1 MLCELKQ
8 TVLLLEQELTPVE
21 IRIGRETPSWV
32 VETGMPMSDSVAK
45 PIPVVLAVAAGFDNR
60 LIRHGCQTA

>member
-45 PIPVVLAVAAGFDNR
+45 LGLESAILELGLTAV
-60 LIRHGCQTA
+60 

>member
-32 VETGMPMSDSVAK
+32 AETGMPTFDTVAK
-45 PIPVVLAVAAGFDNR
+45 LDCSVG
-60 LIRHGCQTA
+60 

>member
-1 MLCELKQ
+1 MHMLPTEYHMLCELKQ

-32 VETGMPMSDSVAK
+32 VEAGMLLFDSVTK
-45 PIPVVLAVAAGFDNR
+45 QGPFV
-60 LIRHGCQTA
+60 T

>member
-32 VETGMPMSDSVAK
+32 AE
-45 PIPVVLAVAAGFDNR
+45 AGTPLFDTVTKLR
-60 LIRHGCQTA
+60 SLVMLDASGLTTS

>member
-32 VETGMPMSDSVAK
+32 VETGTPLFDSVTK
-45 PIPVVLAVAAGFDNR
+45 LDCSVG
-60 LIRHGCQTA
+60 

>member
-32 VETGMPMSDSVAK
+32 VEAGMLLFDSVTK
-45 PIPVVLAVAAGFDNR
+45 QGPFV
-60 LIRHGCQTA
+60 T